1 MEGNKMSTEEIDTPR
16 IEGGP
21 WKISGK
27 FKTFSEA
34 SNHKTTI
41 MAEDGSLQVKIHQQ
55 ASNTKPYYA
64 VKSRMDPEIAEMV
77 KEMEKKSKKV
87 KKPRQKR

>member
-1 MEGNKMSTEEIDTPR
+1 MEGNKMSTEDVDGNR
-16 IEGGP
+16 IPGLP
-21 WKISGK
+21 WKIIGK
-27 FKTFSEA
+27 FKTFDEA
-34 SNHKTTI
+34 VDYK
-41 MAEDGSLQVKIHQQ
+41 AAALKEDRSLQLKIHQQ

-87 KKPRQKR
+87 KKPWQKK